1 MEENPKEYH
10 FSFEINYLPMTLD
23 IIRSYNNLNQTES
36 ETDENRQAREK
47 IEASLDMIIEAFS
60 NYISQF
66 EQNATIDLHSDID
79 SLLSLF
85 ESHGLTDKK

>member
-1 MEENPKEYH
+1 
-10 FSFEINYLPMTLD
+10 
-23 IIRSYNNLNQTES
+23 
-36 ETDENRQAREK
+36 
-47 IEASLDMIIEAFS
+47 MIIEAFS